1 MKICDIK
8 INGITNP
15 VGFHL
20 DQVKV
25 SWKVRES
32 ESCRAENIR
41 IEVSKKA
48 DFSDCI
54 WKKDGAELKSIGQEI
69 GVRVEPCTRYYC
81 RVTVTGDK
89 GDQASGI
96 AFFERGKGRKPWNGK
111 FISTAKEDKF
121 LPVFEKKFE
130 IKSSSVTEKNENG
143 FVPGIA
149 QARLYIT
156 GLGLYEAYINGKKAG
171 DDILAPFCNDNIRPM
186 MWRTAYALVR
196 IIPFPSTAAMAGTRA
211 DWVTMVHPSA
221 MVQDLLQ
228 LRSFISGMKT
238 EEKM

>member
-54 WKKDGAELKSIGQEI
+54 W
-69 GVRVEPCTRYYC
+69 
-81 RVTVTGDK
+81 
-89 GDQASGI
+89 
-96 AFFERGKGRKPWNGK
+96 
-111 FISTAKEDKF
+111 
-121 LPVFEKKFE
+121 
-130 IKSSSVTEKNENG
+130 
-143 FVPGIA
+143 
-149 QARLYIT
+149 
-156 GLGLYEAYINGKKAG
+156 
-171 DDILAPFCNDNIRPM
+171 
-186 MWRTAYALVR
+186 
-196 IIPFPSTAAMAGTRA
+196 
-211 DWVTMVHPSA
+211 
-221 MVQDLLQ
+221 
-228 LRSFISGMKT
+228 
-238 EEKM
+238 

>member
-89 GDQASGI
+89 GDQAVWHSFLRKRKGQE
-96 AFFERGKGRKPWNGK
+96 AMERKVYQYGERG
-111 FISTAKEDKF
+111 
-121 LPVFEKKFE
+121 
-130 IKSSSVTEKNENG
+130 
-143 FVPGIA
+143 
-149 QARLYIT
+149 
-156 GLGLYEAYINGKKAG
+156 
-171 DDILAPFCNDNIRPM
+171 
-186 MWRTAYALVR
+186 
-196 IIPFPSTAAMAGTRA
+196 
-211 DWVTMVHPSA
+211 
-221 MVQDLLQ
+221 
-228 LRSFISGMKT
+228 
-238 EEKM
+238 

>member
-89 GDQASGI
+89 GEPGVWHSFLRKRKGQEAMERKVYQYG
-96 AFFERGKGRKPWNGK
+96 ERG
-111 FISTAKEDKF
+111 
-121 LPVFEKKFE
+121 
-130 IKSSSVTEKNENG
+130 
-143 FVPGIA
+143 
-149 QARLYIT
+149 
-156 GLGLYEAYINGKKAG
+156 
-171 DDILAPFCNDNIRPM
+171 
-186 MWRTAYALVR
+186 
-196 IIPFPSTAAMAGTRA
+196 
-211 DWVTMVHPSA
+211 
-221 MVQDLLQ
+221 
-228 LRSFISGMKT
+228 
-238 EEKM
+238 